1 MKRIK
6 GKKPLCLDKLN
17 GSCKGFLILQYLLG
31 RVIKHEMNVV
41 IYNCKLLTRQSTR
54 KVWSR
59 SEAIT

>member
-41 IYNCKLLTRQSTR
+41 IYNYKLLTR
-54 KVWSR
+54 
-59 SEAIT
+59 